1 MRPPLGLRTWLGD
14 ISPTASRRDTGET
27 CEFPSFPVRELVDR
41 RRIFSGEGYGVEY
54 FGIQSVRGGLP
65 ADRPECT
72 LDPAGRSAGDRKR
85 GRLILTTA
93 FFGVLVV
100 LPAVVLAVAGL
111 AVVQRLVPLPLRLS
125 HNAATGIIYAAL
137 YVMFGVTIGFS
148 LFLVWQQYD
157 AAQKMA
163 ESEAAHVEELYR
175 LAEGFPEPERGRVQD
190 LAASY
195 ARVVVEE
202 EWPMMQQGRTSPR
215 AGEIADEL
223 QRSIQVFEPRT
234 EAEQELQGEGLTQ
247 VDELDEERALR
258 LLEVR
263 EGLPP
268 ILWVVLITGGVITV
282 AFTYLFGMETPWLH
296 MLAVAALAVIV
307 SLILYT
313 IAVLEYPFDDEMRVG
328 PDAFELVLHEIES
341 DGGQ

>member
-1 MRPPLGLRTWLGD
+1 M
-14 ISPTASRRDTGET
+14 A
-27 CEFPSFPVRELVDR
+27 
-41 RRIFSGEGYGVEY
+41 
-54 FGIQSVRGGLP
+54 
-65 ADRPECT
+65 
-72 LDPAGRSAGDRKR
+72 
-85 GRLILTTA
+85 
-93 FFGVLVV
+93 
-100 LPAVVLAVAGL
+100 LAIAGL
-111 AVVQRLVPLPLRLS
+111 AVVQRLVPLGLRQT

-163 ESEAAHVEELYR
+163 EREAAHLEALYQ
-175 LAEGFPEPERGRVQD
+175 LAGSFSEPERGRIQD

-215 AGEIADEL
+215 AEALIAEL
-223 QRSIQVFEPRT
+223 QRSIQDFEPRT
-234 EAEQELQGEGLTQ
+234 QAGQALQSEGLTQ
-247 VDELDEERALR
+247 VDDLDEERALR

-263 EGLPP
+263 EGIPP
-268 ILWVVLITGGVITV
+268 ILWVVLVVGGVITV
-282 AFTYLFGMETPWLH
+282 AFTFLFGMETPWLH
-296 MLAVAALAVIV
+296 MLAVAALTVIV

-313 IAVLEYPFDDEMRVG
+313 IAVLEYPFDDEARVG
-328 PDAFELVLHEIES
+328 PDAFELVLREIER